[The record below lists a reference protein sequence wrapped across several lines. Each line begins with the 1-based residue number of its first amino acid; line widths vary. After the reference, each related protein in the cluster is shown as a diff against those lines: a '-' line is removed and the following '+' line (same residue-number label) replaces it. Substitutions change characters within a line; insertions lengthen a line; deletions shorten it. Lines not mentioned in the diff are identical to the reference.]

1 MRKVLMGLLAVATVL
16 GVVLA
21 FDSQPA
27 YAQGPGRGPWGEGE
41 PPCGYAGGM
50 WGWGGRG
57 MMGWG
62 LSEMPEECQAYLNQY
77 GPFGPGGWGG
87 FGLSP
92 VAIAAEALGMDQ
104 ADLVAELQS
113 GKTVAQVAEEQG
125 VELQTVVD
133 AIVDAHAERLNQA
146 VEAGRLTQE
155 EADAL
160 LSRLTEDMTER
171 LSEPFTFWGRG
182 GGPGFMGGRGPM
194 GRGGRGGPW
203 GW

>member
-1 MRKVLMGLLAVATVL
+1 MRKVLMGLLAVAAVL

-27 YAQGPGRGPWGEGE
+27 YAQGPGRGPWGAGE

-57 MMGWG
+57 MMGWD
-62 LSEMPEECQAYLNQY
+62 LSEIPEECQAYMNQY

-92 VAIAAEALGMDQ
+92 VAIAAEALGMEQ
-104 ADLVAELQS
+104 ADLVAELRD
-113 GKTVAQVAEEQG
+113 GKTIAQVAEEQG

-133 AIVDAHAERLNQA
+133 AIVDAHAERLAQA
-146 VEAGRLTQE
+146 VEAGLLTQE
-155 EADAL
+155 EADER
-160 LSRLTEDMTER
+160 LSQLAEDMAER
-171 LSEPFTFWGRG
+171 LSEPFTFQGWG
-182 GGPGFMGGRGPM
+182 GGPGFMGRRAPM
-194 GRGGRGGPW
+194 GRGGPW
-203 GW
+203 GR